1 MWYIIRLIMNNKL
14 RSKTTHYII
23 LIISATMGVIFL
35 FVVFLQFRST
45 TRNAI
50 AYAEEDFYQIDQIL
64 EENEAEL
71 DKIQG
76 DFETSCLAHA
86 KTAAYIIQCDPLIYE
101 DRDLNELKKIA
112 ALLEVDEIHIF
123 STEGVIVFGT
133 QPEYYGMSF
142 DSGEQIGFFKPL
154 LYDHS
159 LELVQGIE
167 ANTAEAKPVQYS
179 ALWSED
185 GRFIVQI
192 GMYPA
197 RVLEFR
203 AKNEISYVF
212 SLLRSNQG
220 VNFYAIDPETKLI
233 IGCSDS
239 TQQEHRRDGTV
250 FTFVEEQGQEKPI
263 FTTIEGKKCFVVY
276 KKIQGMYVC
285 YVTPVITLYGVA
297 AYNSILFLLGLLLL
311 TVIAISCVS
320 YYIEVY
326 VLTNIHA
333 INKGLRKI
341 TDGDFTEISGIKNSQ
356 EFAELTDHIND
367 MVLSLV
373 ENRKRIEKERDIDL
387 LTGLYNRRGMELELE
402 KIMKAHEAI
411 GHCAMVVADADSL
424 KIINDTYGHENGDA
438 YLCRL
443 AETLDNAGLRKSLIA
458 RHGGDEFV
466 LFLYGYEAKEILE
479 RDIAALRAK
488 QNGKK
493 TSLLNDVVVD
503 LEFSLGVAEAE
514 EKFDYKEL
522 FKKADDDMYI
532 DKRKRKNRSPAVKRT
547 PDTD

>member
-1 MWYIIRLIMNNKL
+1 MNNKL

-64 EENEAEL
+64 EENENEL

-154 LYDHS
+154 LYDRS

-203 AKNEISYVF
+203 AKNEISYIF

-220 VNFYAIDPETKLI
+220 VDFYAVDPETKLI
-233 IGCSDS
+233 VGCSDN
-239 TQQEHRRDGTV
+239 TDHAHLNDGTL
-250 FTFVEEQGQEKPI
+250 FSFVNDQGQEKPI
-263 FTTIEGKKCFVVY
+263 YTTIDEKKCFVVY

-285 YVTPVITLYGVA
+285 YVTRFDTLYGGA
-297 AYNSILFLLGLLLL
+297 AYNSVLFLLGLLLL

-326 VLTNIHA
+326 VLNNIHTM
-333 INKGLRKI
+333 NKGLRKI
-341 TDGDFTEISGIKNSQ
+341 TEGDFIEISGIRNSQ

-387 LTGLYNRRGMELELE
+387 LTGLYNRRGMELEIE
-402 KIMKAHEAI
+402 KLMKVHEAI
-411 GHCAMVVADADSL
+411 GHCAIVVADADCL
-424 KIINDTYGHENGDA
+424 KTINDTYGHENGDA

-443 AETLDNAGLRKSLIA
+443 AETLDNAGLRKSLTA

-466 LFLYGYEAKEILE
+466 LFLYGYETKDLLE

-488 QNGKK
+488 QSGKK

-514 EKFDYKEL
+514 ERFDYKEL

-532 DKRKRKNRSPAVKRT
+532 DKRKRKSGGCAAKHT
-547 PDTD
+547 PDID

>member
-1 MWYIIRLIMNNKL
+1 
-14 RSKTTHYII
+14 
-23 LIISATMGVIFL
+23 MGVIFL

-45 TRNAI
+45 TRNAM
-50 AYAEEDFYQIDQIL
+50 AYAEEDFFQIGQIL

-86 KTAAYIIQCDPLIYE
+86 KTAAYMIQCDPLIFE

-112 ALLEVDEIHIF
+112 GLLEVDEIHIF
-123 STEGVIVFGT
+123 STEGIIIFGT

-154 LYDHS
+154 LYDRS

-179 ALWSED
+179 ALWSDD

-233 IGCSDS
+233 VGCSDN
-239 TQQEHRRDGTV
+239 TQHEHRRDGTV
-250 FTFVEEQGQEKPI
+250 FTFVEEQGQEKPM

-285 YVTPVITLYGVA
+285 YVTPIVTLYGGT

-311 TVIAISCVS
+311 TLIAISCVS

-333 INKGLRKI
+333 MNKGLRRI
-341 TDGDFTEISGIKNSQ
+341 TDGDYMEISGIKNSQ

-387 LTGLYNRRGMELELE
+387 LTGLYNRRGMELEIE

-411 GHCAMVVADADSL
+411 GHCAMVVVDADSL
-424 KIINDTYGHENGDA
+424 KTINDTYGHENGDA

-443 AETLDNAGLRKSLIA
+443 AETLDNAGLRKSLTA

-479 RDIAALRAK
+479 HDIAALRAK

-532 DKRKRKNRSPAVKRT
+532 DKRKRKNRSRAVKRT